1 MSLSD
6 KVIIMNAGHV
16 EQIGSPLEVYLT
28 PATEFVADFIGIANI
43 LPCRV
48 LENTGSSVTVDVLG
62 VPCTKAVTGS
72 ALQVGEEV
80 KIVARPES
88 LGLGREGDIPCKVVS
103 SIFMGESQDYVVAVG
118 DREIKV
124 KVYNPMI
131 HETYHEGEEI
141 FLNLQKDSLH
151 LIPKKA

>member
-72 ALQVGEEV
+72 ALQAGEEV